1 VQSLTTGTNWRGDF
15 GPRMV
20 REFLGAV
27 FNGVSI
33 GLITALLVLVASL
46 FIPLPQPQM
55 LALSA
60 AIALT
65 LVTTIAGTMGALIP
79 FVLRSLG
86 LDPAVATGIFITTTN
101 DVFGVLIFFVV
112 ASALYL

>member
-1 VQSLTTGTNWRGDF
+1 
-15 GPRMV
+15 
-20 REFLGAV
+20 
-27 FNGVSI
+27 VSI